1 MDPEQPVPA
10 EGDGALARQAPGGG
24 ALAKIDGT
32 YAVFATGFTPTAVL
46 GDEVRAARALKDAL
60 RVWRADHDYHNFVES
75 PAEAAVAF
83 PHASYQRLPE
93 IRPGTIPTRWS
104 SPPTLSGRPGAE
116 MRRIEAGQET
126 PTPTSVLQAVAEST
140 IGCELLE
147 WPP

>member
-1 MDPEQPVPA
+1 
-10 EGDGALARQAPGGG
+10 
-24 ALAKIDGT
+24 
-32 YAVFATGFTPTAVL
+32 VFATGFTPTAVL
-46 GDEVRAARALKDAL
+46 GDEVRAHARALKDAL
-60 RVWRADHDYHNFVES
+60 RVWRADHDYYNFVES

-93 IRPGTIPTRWS
+93 IKARYDPDQMIISTHPV
-104 SPPTLSGRPGAE
+104 RPGAE

-126 PTPTSVLQAVAEST
+126 PTPTSVLQAVAGTT